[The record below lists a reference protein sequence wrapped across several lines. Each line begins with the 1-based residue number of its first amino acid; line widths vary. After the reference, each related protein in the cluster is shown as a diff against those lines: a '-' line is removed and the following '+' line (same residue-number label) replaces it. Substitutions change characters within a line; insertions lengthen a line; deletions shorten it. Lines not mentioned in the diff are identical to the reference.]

1 MKRTSFFLVALLAIA
16 SLILSGCA
24 GKVTR
29 PIVILASDQPGTAD
43 PAENWT
49 FGGAAYLPLVYDSL
63 YRFTGDKSPALQ
75 PLLATSLPQVS
86 SDGLTYTIILKQD
99 LKFHDGSPINAD
111 AVIYSYERI
120 KALNKGANGITAD
133 WVASVQKIDDSTVQ
147 FTLKQPFSD
156 FLNSMGSVWGN
167 YIVNPTVCKAHEVN
181 NDWCYNWLLD
191 HDAGS
196 GPYTLESFDHANNTI
211 TLARYSKYWA
221 GWKNSKAPEK
231 AIIRWLSDSTQARLM
246 LERGEADIAIN
257 LPTTDFTALKK
268 ASGFTSYTYPSI
280 MQYYLAMNG
289 SVKPLDDVNVRM
301 ALQYT
306 FNADKVISDIFG
318 GNLTKMTSAIGPG
331 YSNEYTTKTI
341 YTYDLEKAKALLAN
355 AGYANGLDLTVNVMG
370 FWPNDKAVLE
380 YWQSDLAKVGVKLNI
395 QQIDGG
401 TWGDA
406 WWNCTASTT
415 SGIGQISAM
424 AVGADYPSAWELL
437 AQVYPV
443 PRLGGGKCA
452 VDYIDNTTIDAI
464 FTQIPTVTDANARRN
479 LIDNVLEAATQ
490 DAATIWVGQAVD
502 LVTMRNVVKG
512 YTYNFAMGGNYVPLP
527 SISLTK

>member
-1 MKRTSFFLVALLAIA
+1 MKRTLIFLVALFAIA
-16 SLILSGCA
+16 SLALSGC
-24 GKVTR
+24 GSKVSR
-29 PIVILASDQPGTAD
+29 PIVIIASDQPGPAD

-63 YRFTGDKSPALQ
+63 YRYTGEKAPTLE
-75 PLLATSLPQVS
+75 PLLANALPDIS
-86 SDGLTYTIILKQD
+86 ADGLVYTVKLKQN
-99 LKFHDGSPINAD
+99 LKFHDGSPLNAD
-111 AVIYSYERI
+111 AVVYSYERI

-133 WVASVQKIDDSTVQ
+133 WIAGIKKIDDTTVE

-156 FLNSMGSVWGN
+156 FLTSMGSVWGN
-167 YIVNPTVCKAHEVN
+167 YIVNPKVCKDHEVDS
-181 NDWCYNWLLD
+181 DWGYAWLLD

-196 GPYTLESFDHANNTI
+196 GPYTLESFDQANNTI
-211 TLARYSKYWA
+211 TLARYKDYWK

-231 AIIRWLSDSTQARLM
+231 AIIRWLADPTQARLM
-246 LERGEADIAIN
+246 LEKGEADIAVN
-257 LPTTDFTALKK
+257 LPTTDFASLQK
-268 ASGFTSYTYPSI
+268 ASGFNSYTYPSI

-289 SVKPLDDVNVRM
+289 TVKPLDDARVRQ

-318 GNLTKMTSAIGPG
+318 GNLTKMSSAVGPG
-331 YSNEYTTKTI
+331 YSNLYSAKTV
-341 YTYDLEKAKALLAN
+341 YSYDLEKAKALLAD
-355 AGYANGLDLTVNVMG
+355 AGYANGFEVTINVMG

-380 YWQSDLAKVGVKLNI
+380 FWQADLAKVGVKLNI

-406 WWNCTASTT
+406 WWNCTASTA

-443 PRLGGGKCA
+443 PRLGGGKCS
-452 VDYIDNTTIDAI
+452 VVYIDNPTIDAA
-464 FTQIPTVTDANARRN
+464 FTQIASVTDTNARIQI
-479 LIDNVLEAATQ
+479 IDSVLEATAQ

-502 LVTMRNVVKG
+502 LVTMRDVVKG
-512 YTYNFAMGGNYVPLP
+512 YSYSFAMGGTYVPLP
-527 SISLTK
+527 LISLSK